1 MTTSGLTDERRSVLT
16 AEDIRALVRGADDD
30 ERATAAHKICRS
42 IDQRPLS
49 DPLTP
54 EERAAAQE
62 ILRVMAADAA
72 ESVRRALAVTLK
84 GSPVL
89 PRDVAMKLARDVEAV
104 AVPVLNYSPVF
115 SDEDLAELVRQSTGV
130 KQVAIAYRPQ
140 LSETVTTAL
149 ASYGVEE
156 ALRIA
161 CSNDNADFSEAA
173 LLKTVERFP
182 NSDGV
187 KAAVGYRASL
197 PMVVAERLTQVAGE
211 ALREHLKAQH
221 GVTHVA
227 AEALVGDAAERA
239 TAELAE
245 QAGLVDDAAG
255 FATHLARTG
264 RLTASLL
271 LRTLAQGDMRF
282 FEHGVAELA
291 GVPHP
296 RTWMM
301 IHDAGPLGL
310 RAIYERAG
318 LPARLFPAF
327 RAGVD
332 TYRSVHVEGAAL
344 DRDKFRERVVQRF
357 LTQQT
362 GASREDTE
370 YLLERLDAA
379 TVDPAPTEVRAANA
393 A

>member
-1 MTTSGLTDERRSVLT
+1 MTTSRNGLTH
-16 AEDIRALVRGADDD
+16 EDIRALVRGADED

-49 DPLTP
+49 DPLTE
-54 EERAAAQE
+54 EERAAAHE

-72 ESVRRALAVTLK
+72 ESVRRALAITLK
-84 GSPVL
+84 SSPVL

-104 AVPVLNYSPVF
+104 AVPVLNYSPAF
-115 SDEDLAELVRQSTGV
+115 TDDDLAELVRQGTGV
-130 KQVAIAYRPQ
+130 KQAAIAYRPE
-140 LSETVTTAL
+140 LSQTVTTAL
-149 ASYGVEE
+149 ADYGVEE

-161 CSNDNADFSEAA
+161 CANDNADFSEAA
-173 LLKTVERFP
+173 LLKALERFP
-182 NSDGV
+182 HSDAV
-187 KAAVGYRASL
+187 KSSVGYRAAL
-197 PMVVAERLTQVAGE
+197 PLRVAERLTQVAGE
-211 ALREHLKAQH
+211 ALRQHLE
-221 GVTHVA
+221 THHDVA
-227 AEALVGDAAERA
+227 SGPANELSADAAERA
-239 TAELAE
+239 TVDLAE
-245 QAGLVDDAAG
+245 RASAVEDAGAFAA
-255 FATHLARTG
+255 HLSQTG

-271 LRTLAQGDMRF
+271 LRTLAQGNIRF
-282 FEHGVAELA
+282 FEHGVATLA
-291 GVPHP
+291 GVPHQ

-332 TYRSVHVEGAAL
+332 TYRSVHFEGAVL
-344 DRDKFRERVVQRF
+344 DREKFRERMIQRF
-357 LTQQT
+357 LTQHQ
-362 GASREDTE
+362 GASREDLE

-379 TVDPAPTEVRAANA
+379 MAPAAVQPGSAANA

>member
-1 MTTSGLTDERRSVLT
+1 MATSRNGLTE
-16 AEDIRALVRGADDD
+16 EDIRALVRGTDED

-54 EERAAAQE
+54 QERAAAHE

-84 GSPVL
+84 SSPVL
-89 PRDVAMKLARDVEAV
+89 PRDVALKLARDVEAV
-104 AVPVLNYSPVF
+104 AVPVLNFSPAF
-115 SDEDLAELVRQSTGV
+115 TDADLAELVRQGTGV
-130 KQVAIAYRPQ
+130 KQAAIAYRPE
-140 LSETVTTAL
+140 LSQTVTTAL
-149 ASYGVEE
+149 ADYGVEE

-161 CSNDNADFSEAA
+161 CANDNADFSEAA
-173 LLKTVERFP
+173 LLKTLERFP
-182 NSDGV
+182 HSDAV
-187 KAAVGYRASL
+187 KTSVGYRAAL
-197 PMVVAERLTQVAGE
+197 PLVVAERLTQVAGE
-211 ALREHLKAQH
+211 ALREHLQVH
-221 GVTHVA
+221 YGVAVGPADELA
-227 AEALVGDAAERA
+227 ADAAERA
-239 TAELAE
+239 TVDLAE
-245 QAGLVDDAAG
+245 QAAAVDDASA
-255 FATHLARTG
+255 FATHLAQTG

-271 LRTLAQGDMRF
+271 LRTLAQGNIRF
-282 FEHGVAELA
+282 FEHGVAQLA

-332 TYRSVHVEGAAL
+332 TYRSVHFEGAVL
-344 DRDKFRERVVQRF
+344 DREKFRERMIQRF
-357 LTQQT
+357 LTQHQ
-362 GASREDTE
+362 GASREDLE

-379 TVDPAPTEVRAANA
+379 GAPAAPAERAANA

>member
-1 MTTSGLTDERRSVLT
+1 MTTSRNGLTQ
-16 AEDIRALVRGADDD
+16 EDIRALVRGADED

-54 EERAAAQE
+54 EERGAAHE
-62 ILRVMAADAA
+62 ILRVMASDAA

-84 GSPVL
+84 SSPVL

-104 AVPVLNYSPVF
+104 AIPVLNFSPAF
-115 SDEDLAELVRQSTGV
+115 TDEDLAELVRQCTGV
-130 KQVAIAYRPQ
+130 KQAAIAYRPE
-140 LSETVTTAL
+140 LSQTVTTAL
-149 ASYGVEE
+149 ADYGVEE

-161 CSNDNADFSEAA
+161 CANDNADFSEAA
-173 LLKTVERFP
+173 LLKTLERFP
-182 NSDGV
+182 NSDPV
-187 KAAVGYRASL
+187 KASIGYRAAL
-197 PMVVAERLTQVAGE
+197 PLQVAERLTQVAGE
-211 ALREHLKAQH
+211 ALRAHLKTQH
-221 GVTHVA
+221 GLEA
-227 AEALVGDAAERA
+227 APADALAADAAERA
-239 TAELAE
+239 TVDLAE
-245 QAGLVDDAAG
+245 QAAAADDAGA
-255 FATHLARTG
+255 FAAHLVQTG

-271 LRTLAQGDMRF
+271 LRALAQGNIRF
-282 FEHGVAELA
+282 FEHGVAQLA
-291 GVPHP
+291 GVPHQ

-332 TYRSVHVEGAAL
+332 TYRSVHFEGAVL
-344 DRDKFRERVVQRF
+344 DRGKFRERMIQRF
-357 LTQQT
+357 LTQHQ
-362 GASREDTE
+362 GASREDLD

-379 TVDPAPTEVRAANA
+379 GAPAVETSRAANA

>member
-1 MTTSGLTDERRSVLT
+1 MTTSRNVLT
-16 AEDIRALVRGADDD
+16 NEDIRALVRGVGEE

-49 DPLTP
+49 DPLTE
-54 EERAAAQE
+54 EERAAAHE
-62 ILRVMAADAA
+62 ILRVMASDAA

-84 GSPVL
+84 SSPVL

-104 AVPVLNYSPVF
+104 AVPVLNFSPAF
-115 SDEDLAELVRQSTGV
+115 TDDDLAELVRQGTGV
-130 KQVAIAYRPQ
+130 KQTAIAYRPVLPQ
-140 LSETVTTAL
+140 VVTTAL
-149 ASYGVEE
+149 ANYGVEE

-182 NSDGV
+182 HSAPV
-187 KAAVGYRASL
+187 QAAVGYRASL
-197 PMVVAERLTQVAGE
+197 PLIVAERLTQVAGE
-211 ALREHLKAQH
+211 ALREHLRSRH
-221 GVTHVA
+221 GLAAGVA
-227 AEALVGDAAERA
+227 DELAADAAERA
-239 TAELAE
+239 TVDLAE
-245 QAGLVDDAAG
+245 QASAADDVAA
-255 FATHLARTG
+255 FAAHVKATG
-264 RLTASLL
+264 RMTASLL
-271 LRTLAQGDMRF
+271 LRTLAQGNIAF

-291 GVPHP
+291 GVPHA

-332 TYRSVHVEGAAL
+332 TYRSVHFEGAAL
-344 DRDKFRERVVQRF
+344 DREKFRERMIQRF
-357 LTQQT
+357 LTQHQ
-362 GASREDTE
+362 GASREDLE

-379 TVDPAPTEVRAANA
+379 TAVAPEAEQAANA

>member
-1 MTTSGLTDERRSVLT
+1 MTTSRNGLTE
-16 AEDIRALVRGADDD
+16 EDIRGLVRGADEG

-54 EERAAAQE
+54 AERAAAHE
-62 ILRVMAADAA
+62 ILRVMAADSA

-84 GSPVL
+84 SSPVL

-104 AVPVLNYSPVF
+104 AVPVLNFSPVF
-115 SDEDLAELVRQSTGV
+115 TDEDLADLVRQGTGV
-130 KQVAIAYRPQ
+130 KQAAIAYRPE
-140 LSETVTTAL
+140 LSQTVTTAL
-149 ASYGVEE
+149 ADYGVEE

-161 CSNDNADFSEAA
+161 CANDNADFSEAA
-173 LLKTVERFP
+173 LLKTLERFP
-182 NSDGV
+182 HSDAV
-187 KAAVGYRASL
+187 KASVGYRAAL
-197 PMVVAERLTQVAGE
+197 PLIVAERLTQVAGE
-211 ALREHLKAQH
+211 ALREHLKAHH
-221 GVTHVA
+221 GVEAGPADELA
-227 AEALVGDAAERA
+227 ADAAERA
-239 TAELAE
+239 TVDLAE
-245 QAGLVDDAAG
+245 RASAVEDAGAFAA
-255 FATHLARTG
+255 HLAQTG

-271 LRTLAQGDMRF
+271 LRTLAQGNIRF

-291 GVPHP
+291 GVPHQ

-301 IHDAGPLGL
+301 INDAGPLGL

-327 RAGVD
+327 RAVVD
-332 TYRSVHVEGAAL
+332 TYRSVHFEGAVL
-344 DRDKFRERVVQRF
+344 DREKFRERMIQRF
-357 LTQQT
+357 LTQHQ
-362 GASREDTE
+362 GASREDLD

-379 TVDPAPTEVRAANA
+379 MTPATSQAEPAANA